1 MTRLSTTHAYLTL
14 HFCVLLW
21 GFTAILGKLISL
33 DALTLV
39 WWRLLLACGGLY
51 LLGRGLPALKRI
63 PRERLWV
70 MVGAGLLITA
80 HWLTFYLTV
89 KIASASVAV
98 LCMTLAPV
106 ATALIGPKLLGKAF
120 RARDLV
126 LASLVLPGMLLAF
139 GGAGAE
145 QLPGI
150 LIGLVSALLVAL
162 FSIVNKGLVAET
174 DAVTLSFVELATG
187 LLALSLLLPFFGF
200 EGFWPSEADWPW
212 LILFAFGCTVLP
224 FVLSQL
230 ALRQLTPF
238 ATQFAVNLEPVYGI
252 VLAAWMLGEA
262 KLLGPAFY
270 AGAVLVLLAVLAQ
283 PALEWWKRRA
293 AAAAMG

>member
-1 MTRLSTTHAYLTL
+1 MTRLSTTQAYLTL
-14 HFCVLLW
+14 HFCVFLW

-39 WWRLLLACGGLY
+39 WWRLLLACAGLY
-51 LLGRGLPALKRI
+51 VLGRGLPALKRI

-106 ATALIGPKLLGKAF
+106 ATALIGPKLMGKSF
-120 RARDLV
+120 RPRDLL

-150 LIGLVSALLVAL
+150 AVGVVSALLVAL

-174 DAVTLSFVELATG
+174 DAVTLSFVELGTG
-187 LLALSLLLPFFGF
+187 LVALTLLLPLVGF
-200 EGFWPSEADWPW
+200 AHFWPTAADWPW
-212 LILFAFGCTVLP
+212 LLLFAFGCTVLP

-252 VLAAWMLGEA
+252 VLAALMLGEA

-270 AGAVLVLLAVLAQ
+270 LGAALVLLAVLAQ
-283 PALEWWKRRA
+283 PALEWWKRRSVA
-293 AAAAMG
+293 AA

>member
-1 MTRLSTTHAYLTL
+1 MTRLSTTQAYLTL

-98 LCMTLAPV
+98 LCMTLAPI
-106 ATALIGPKLLGKAF
+106 ATALIGPTLMGKAF
-120 RARDLV
+120 RRRDLL

-150 LIGLVSALLVAL
+150 AVGVVSALFVAL
-162 FSIVNKGLVAET
+162 FSIVNKGLVSET
-174 DAVTLSFVELATG
+174 DAVTLSFVELGTG
-187 LLALSLLLPFFGF
+187 LIALTLLLPWVGF
-200 EGFWPSEADWPW
+200 EGFWPTPADWPW
-212 LILFAFGCTVLP
+212 LWLFALGCTVLP

-252 VLAAWMLGEA
+252 VLAALMLGEA

-270 AGAVLVLLAVLAQ
+270 LGAALVLLAVLAQ
-283 PALEWWKRRA
+283 PALEWWKGRA
-293 AAAAMG
+293 VGA

>member
-1 MTRLSTTHAYLTL
+1 MTRLSTTQAYLTL

-39 WWRLLLACGGLY
+39 WWRLLLACGGLHV
-51 LLGRGLPALKRI
+51 LGRGLPALKRI

-98 LCMTLAPV
+98 LCMTLAPI
-106 ATALIGPKLLGKAF
+106 ATALIGPTLMGKAF
-120 RARDLV
+120 RRRDLL

-150 LIGLVSALLVAL
+150 AVGVVSALFVAL
-162 FSIVNKGLVAET
+162 FSIVNKGLVSET
-174 DAVTLSFVELATG
+174 DAVTLSFVELGTG
-187 LLALSLLLPFFGF
+187 LIALTLLLPWVGF
-200 EGFWPSEADWPW
+200 EGFWPTPADWPW
-212 LILFAFGCTVLP
+212 LLLFALGCTVLP

-252 VLAAWMLGEA
+252 VLAALMLGEA

-270 AGAVLVLLAVLAQ
+270 LGAALVLLAVLAQ
-283 PALEWWKRRA
+283 PALEWWKGRA
-293 AAAAMG
+293 VGA